1 MLGQKETG
9 NERYWKNL
17 SSSLSKLNKNNFIN
31 YNSNFNNGLYR
42 IFLGFNKII
51 KSLKPDIIH
60 VQNFAPSIK
69 TVPIVNTVHDLCF
82 RYYSDLFGLKTR
94 LAFKHFFKRSLD
106 LSDAIICVSEF
117 TKSSLLKF
125 YDVDPRKIFV
135 VYEAADK
142 CFKYIENRPKL
153 KKFDLNDR
161 YFLVV
166 GNIENR
172 KLPYTIINAFNIIFN
187 KYPDVQIVFAGPN
200 KLKIKSTK
208 NIRILGY
215 VSDEEL
221 NYLYNGSVSLIY
233 LSLCEGF
240 GLPIIEAMA
249 TKTPVI
255 CSNIPVFRE
264 IADNKAVFVSNAKE
278 LSIAIN
284 NFLENKD
291 LRKKFSLLGHKRSKF
306 FSWNKTA
313 IQTLKIY
320 EWVLESKKSPI
331 TK

>member
-17 SSSLSKLNKNNFIN
+17 SSSLSKLNKNSFIN
-31 YNSNFNNGLYR
+31 YSSKLNNGLYR
-42 IFLGFNKII
+42 IFLGFNKAI

-60 VQNFAPSIK
+60 VQNFAPLIK

-82 RYYSDLFGLKTR
+82 KFYPDLFGLKTN
-94 LAFKHFFKRSLD
+94 LAFKYFFKRSLE
-106 LSDAIICVSEF
+106 LSDAIICVSKF

-125 YDVDPRKIFV
+125 HDIDPRKIFV

-142 CFKYIENRPKL
+142 CFKYIENVPKL
-153 KKFDLNDR
+153 KKFSLNDK

-172 KLPYTIINAFNIIFN
+172 KLPYKIINSFKNIIK
-187 KYPDVQIVFAGPN
+187 KYPDVQIVFTGPN
-200 KLKIKSTK
+200 KLKIKPAK

-215 VSDEEL
+215 VSDDDL
-221 NYLYNGSVSLIY
+221 NLLYNGSVALIY

-249 TKTPVI
+249 IKTPVI

-264 IADNKAVFVSNAKE
+264 ITDNKAVFVSNDKE
-278 LSIAIN
+278 LSVTVS
-284 NFLENKD
+284 NFLENKN
-291 LRKKFSLLGHKRSKF
+291 LREKFSLLSYKRSKF
-306 FSWNKTA
+306 FSWDKTA
-313 IQTLKIY
+313 KETLKVY